1 MLKKYNINKIIN
13 FAAETHVDNSIL
25 DPKIFINT
33 NILGTFVL
41 LDSARKVWEKSKFKN
56 THFHQI
62 STDEVYGSLKKIK
75 KNLKK
80 NQNLIPVH
88 HIVPAKHLLI
98 CL

>member
-41 LDSARKVWEKSKFKN
+41 LDPARKVWEKSKFKN
-56 THFHQI
+56 TT
-62 STDEVYGSLKKIK
+62 STKY
-75 KNLKK
+75 
-80 NQNLIPVH
+80 
-88 HIVPAKHLLI
+88 LLMKFMDH
-98 CL
+98 